1 MHTDSKKEMKHR
13 CSLEQKAYLI
23 CSLKVQFNDKKK
35 SDVYKIV
42 LQICL
47 ICKQHGKLESENW
60 SSVSLLLGKEQSVQP
75 RVRAKVCRG
84 WSEPSY
90 NPYSANLQ
98 A

>member
-23 CSLKVQFNDKKK
+23 CSLKVQFNDKKM

-75 RVRAKVCRG
+75 RVPCMRVVRA
-84 WSEPSY
+84 E
-90 NPYSANLQ
+90 LQ
-98 A
+98 PILGKSTSLR